1 MSYMDLVN
9 ALKDD
14 VDATKVSERFYK
26 EIHHTLPK
34 KIYKYYSLNDNSE
47 LNKSK
52 LECLD
57 NEKIYVSSRSDFN
70 DPYDDKGY
78 IYRKDI
84 VENRAIQLGMKWILP
99 DIYPDH
105 KTIACFTQSGTDN
118 MSMWAHYANNHQGY
132 CVEYAEE
139 NNFELYLML
148 LPVEYVK
155 QKIDLTDMICS
166 RLEMVRNQGNP
177 KLLEDALE
185 WCSIFLSCVKHE
197 SWESEHELRF
207 CCPKNHPKMPHFKAI
222 SSNIYIGSMCSKEN
236 EDKLKQIGKDLNVS
250 VYKMGFD
257 IQESEYILRP
267 YEVV

>member
-1 MSYMDLVN
+1 MSYIDLVN

-14 VDATKVSERFYK
+14 VDVAKVSERFYK

-34 KIYKYYSLNDNSE
+34 NIYKYYSLNDNSE

-57 NEKIYVSSRSDFN
+57 NEKIYVSSRRDFN

-105 KTIACFTQSGTDN
+105 KIIACFTQSGTNN

-139 NNFELYLML
+139 NNFELYSML

-166 RLEMVRNQGNP
+166 RLGMVRNQGGS

-185 WCSIFLSCVKHE
+185 WCSIFLSCIKHE
-197 SWESEHELRF
+197 SWESEKELRF
-207 CCPKNHPKMPHFKAI
+207 CCPSNYSNMPYIKAI
-222 SSNIYIGSMCSKEN
+222 PSKIYIGSMCLDEYKDRLN
-236 EDKLKQIGKDLNVS
+236 QIGKDLNVP
-250 VYKMGFD
+250 VYKMELD
-257 IQESEYILRP
+257 DQENDYTLRP
-267 YEVV
+267 RVL